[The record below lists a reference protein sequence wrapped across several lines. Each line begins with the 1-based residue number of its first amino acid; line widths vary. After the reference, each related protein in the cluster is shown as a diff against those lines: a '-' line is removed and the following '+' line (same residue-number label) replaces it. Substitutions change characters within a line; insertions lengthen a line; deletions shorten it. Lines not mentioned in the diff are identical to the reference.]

1 MHYKG
6 LPVRTRILWR
16 VGLATSAGREH
27 VPALGGQV
35 LLGVISRKILRGAAR
50 HHAGVEVSEAE
61 LSEGRGT
68 NGGAKEDLIK
78 LRANILPP
86 SGSAY

>member
-1 MHYKG
+1 M
-6 LPVRTRILWR
+6 
-16 VGLATSAGREH
+16 
-27 VPALGGQV
+27 
-35 LLGVISRKILRGAAR
+35 GVISRKILRGAAR